1 MDDNTS
7 YEYMKFW
14 KRATPEEQEEKFEI
28 FIELLKKFKE
38 EDYYLVTLF
47 NNSDK
52 NVIQKHNSELAK
64 LISENQEDILMIK
77 HIWKFLSVENQKEC
91 EQILRNTIDNLIV
104 QGKDISKIWEYT
116 NKQTQTEM
124 VNELLNKYEDKQ
136 VSIQILRGL
145 NIELSQEY
153 FGAFLE
159 KNEVQIGNIKQKY
172 EIYQNI
178 FRVNKNV
185 YNTI

>member
-52 NVIQKHNSELAK
+52 NVIQNHNSELA
-64 LISENQEDILMIK
+64 N
-77 HIWKFLSVENQKEC
+77 
-91 EQILRNTIDNLIV
+91 
-104 QGKDISKIWEYT
+104 
-116 NKQTQTEM
+116 
-124 VNELLNKYEDKQ
+124 
-136 VSIQILRGL
+136 
-145 NIELSQEY
+145 
-153 FGAFLE
+153 
-159 KNEVQIGNIKQKY
+159 
-172 EIYQNI
+172 
-178 FRVNKNV
+178 
-185 YNTI
+185 